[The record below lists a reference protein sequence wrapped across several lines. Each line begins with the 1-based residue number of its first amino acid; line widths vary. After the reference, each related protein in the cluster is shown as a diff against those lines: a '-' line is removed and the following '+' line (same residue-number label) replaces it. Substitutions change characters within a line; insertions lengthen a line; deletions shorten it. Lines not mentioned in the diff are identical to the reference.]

1 MITAFHTGPV
11 EMEEIANFMESVPF
25 LRDHLSVTVLKTPD
39 TTEVSAPGLAIT
51 S

>member
-1 MITAFHTGPV
+1 M
-11 EMEEIANFMESVPF
+11 EMEEIANFMEFVPF